1 MTISEFSKFKRG
13 DTVEG
18 LDSGLI
24 FSIINLEIGNVS
36 NVTIREDKGYIIQV
50 LGKEIPEIDTD
61 NEEFESRMAVLSGNY
76 ERYAV
81 SQYISKLANDELV
94 RAGLAA
100 APN

>member
-1 MTISEFSKFKRG
+1 MTISDFSKFKRS

-24 FSIINLEIGNVS
+24 FSIMNLEIGDIS
-36 NVTIREDKGYIIQV
+36 NATIREDKGYIVQV
-50 LGKEIPEIDTD
+50 VGKEIPEIDAD
-61 NEEFESRMAVLSGNY
+61 NEEFESRMAALSGNY

-81 SQYISKLANDELV
+81 SQYISKLANYELV
-94 RAGLAA
+94 RAGLAV